1 MNTTTLTSFPTS
13 PPTILHPLGRILR
26 HTGLWLFF
34 LVFALRS
41 NAQVTFTA
49 GSMMAQPSSTIE
61 VPVTVANFASIAGFQ
76 LSMAWDPDVLSF
88 TGITNFDLD
97 KEELFDYNEFSP
109 GSLYLLWQSD
119 DPNSGFTVEDG
130 HTVFTLQFSVTGS
143 AGDSTW
149 VSFVDEPHEPEVVN
163 ADNVIMPLEFTF
175 GLVRVDE
182 ESSATFL
189 PESPVQ
195 MQIIPNPCREWCDVL
210 LTVREAMDV
219 QIRILDLSG
228 QTVYHIERHLEP
240 GQQEVSLPAVQA
252 LASGGYFIMV
262 ETRKSRYI
270 KKMLVQ
276 K

>member
-1 MNTTTLTSFPTS
+1 MPHAASSPHIDQLTGKVHRITG
-13 PPTILHPLGRILR
+13 IL
-26 HTGLWLFF
+26 TFFLFF
-34 LVFALRS
+34 AFQAG
-41 NAQVTFTA
+41 AQVTFTA

-61 VPVTVANFASIAGFQ
+61 VPITVSNFTNITGLQ

-88 TGITNFDLD
+88 TGVTNIDLD
-97 KEELFDYNEFSP
+97 KVELFDYNEFFP
-109 GSLYLLWQSD
+109 GSLYLLWWSD
-119 DPNSGFTVEDG
+119 DPNSGFTVQDG
-130 HTVFTLQFSVTGS
+130 HTIFTLQFTVVGKT
-143 AGDSTW
+143 GDSTW

-163 ADNVIMPLEFTF
+163 ADNIIMPLEFTY
-175 GLVRVDE
+175 GMVRVDE

-210 LTVREAMDV
+210 LTVREAMEV
-219 QIRILDLSG
+219 QIRILDLTG